1 MSDRPGQPNQS
12 AGYPACWICEKQTSW
27 QRYEV
32 PQGALC
38 LGCGRRR
45 HYHPAPCP
53 VCRERRPLAC
63 LEDGLVVCAGCA
75 GIPSPFACSECGSEE
90 HLYGRFRCARCFL
103 RERLTAH
110 LSDPATGEVHERLRP
125 LFGML
130 VNSERPQTTIW
141 WLRKKPSIGADLLG
155 QMARGELAISHDTFR
170 ALPQHQARGY
180 LRSLLAAA
188 GVLEPFY
195 PHVERMDAWLEEFL
209 TEVPEHHRDLLRR
222 YGRWHV
228 LRDMRRAAAQ
238 GRLTSSVAHGGRR
251 RVRVAAMVLAYFDHH
266 GATAAEAT
274 QALLERY
281 ITESKVVISAEH
293 GFIAWL
299 RATRINTNLKM
310 PTTRRWSEPEI
321 TVAEDHRWAIV
332 ERLLHDSSIKRY
344 TRIGGLFLL
353 LFAQPLSRIVA
364 MKSSQ
369 ISHIEDILHVT
380 FATIPV
386 PMPVPLDALILEH
399 LGQRGMSLHGSRG
412 TGWLFPGGSP
422 GQHLNTENIRAQLV
436 AIGMKPYEGRKAAL
450 FQLAADMPAPLLGEL
465 IGISHNNA
473 SDWACLAARDWRS
486 YIADRSR

>member
-1 MSDRPGQPNQS
+1 MNDPVQFTGD
-12 AGYPACWICEKQTSW
+12 PACWICDKQTNW

-53 VCRERRPLAC
+53 VCHELRPLAC
-63 LEDGLVVCAGCA
+63 LEDELVVCAGCA
-75 GIPSPFACSECGSEE
+75 GVPSPFACGQCQSEE
-90 HLYGRFRCARCFL
+90 HLYGRHRCARCFL

-110 LSDPATGEVHERLRP
+110 LSDSTTGEVNVRLLP
-125 LFGML
+125 LFDML

-155 QMARGELAISHDTFR
+155 QMARGEVAISHDTFR
-170 ALPQHQARGY
+170 ALPQDQARGY

-188 GVLEPFY
+188 GILEPFD
-195 PHVERMDAWLEEFL
+195 PHLERMASWLDDFL
-209 TEVPEHHRDLLRR
+209 TEIPEHHRELLRR

-251 RVRVAAMVLAYFDHH
+251 RVRVAAMVLAYFDQH
-266 GATAAEAT
+266 GATAAEAD
-274 QALLERY
+274 QALLEQYLAETRL
-281 ITESKVVISAEH
+281 VVSAEL

-299 RATRINTNLKM
+299 RQTRINTSIKM
-310 PTTRRWSEPEI
+310 PTARKRPEPEI
-321 TVAEDHRWAIV
+321 TVGEDHRWAIV
-332 ERLLHDSSIKRY
+332 ERLLHDASIKRY
-344 TRIGGLFLL
+344 ARIGGLFLL
-353 LFAQPLSRIVA
+353 VFAQPLSRIVA
-364 MKSSQ
+364 MKTSQ
-369 ISHIEDILHVT
+369 ITHINEALHVT
-380 FATIPV
+380 FATIPI
-386 PMPVPLDALILEH
+386 PMPAPLNALIAEH

-422 GQHLNTENIRAQLV
+422 GQHLNTENIRARLV

-450 FQLAADMPAPLLGEL
+450 FQLAADMPAPVLGEL
-465 IGISHNNA
+465 IGISNNNA
-473 SDWACLAARDWRS
+473 ADWARLAARDWRS